1 MALTI
6 GQFRVATLVLAL
18 VRVELSARVQH
29 VRASG
34 PDAVDVV
41 DLLGEAAVVEAALV
55 VLHELLEAVLVE
67 LLVLHVEVLVL
78 LHVRLVLE
86 NVATA
91 AAIAVKVGR
100 LLIAKR
106 AVLCVAIFLTAKP
119 G

>member
-41 DLLGEAAVVEAALV
+41 THFGEAARVEIALF
-55 VLHELLEAVLVE
+55 VLHEFLETVARQ
-67 LLVLHVEVLVL
+67 LLVFDVVTLVL
-78 LHVRLVLE
+78 LCNGQKRE
-86 NVATA
+86 NLQIVPSNT
-91 AAIAVKVGR
+91 
-100 LLIAKR
+100 
-106 AVLCVAIFLTAKP
+106 
-119 G
+119 